1 MYDIASRFTNQGRV
15 SAAVHDYNLADSP
28 SRINPNKALLR
39 EREGASDHNQE
50 AAYRRENYEIFRR
63 NLEEAFNQYNTN
75 QDEYL
80 SKDEFKNF
88 MRAKCAHTGQK
99 FNEDQL
105 DQIFLEMDSDQNGMI
120 DV

>member
-1 MYDIASRFTNQGRV
+1 MQLKTKTIYHYLTLFMAHHNLEPWLGKENVSINNLLFHLFLCNIASRFTNQGRV

-63 NLEEAFNQYNTN
+63 NLEEAFN
-75 QDEYL
+75 
-80 SKDEFKNF
+80 
-88 MRAKCAHTGQK
+88 
-99 FNEDQL
+99 
-105 DQIFLEMDSDQNGMI
+105 
-120 DV
+120 

>member
-1 MYDIASRFTNQGRV
+1 MAHRNLEPWLDKENVSLSILLIYLTFCYLASRFTNQGRV

-63 NLEEAFNQYNTN
+63 NLEEAFN
-75 QDEYL
+75 
-80 SKDEFKNF
+80 
-88 MRAKCAHTGQK
+88 
-99 FNEDQL
+99 
-105 DQIFLEMDSDQNGMI
+105 
-120 DV
+120 